1 MYFLS
6 IQAEN
11 HGMDALKYAA
21 RREQM
26 VMPDINLPTTT
37 DSTLDSLQLHP
48 VSIMYI
54 QSFGMTD
61 AGTPL
66 KVQDDENCLSNA
78 VSLLLSGCAE
88 LSRVSRKNLP

>member
-6 IQAEN
+6 IQAAN
-11 HGMDALKYAA
+11 DGMDALNYAA

-26 VMPDINLPTTT
+26 VIPDINLPTTT
-37 DSTLDSLQLHP
+37 DSTLDSLQLDP

-66 KVQDDENCLSNA
+66 KFKTMEIAYSTLHPCFSVGVKNCLQS
-78 VSLLLSGCAE
+78 
-88 LSRVSRKNLP
+88 